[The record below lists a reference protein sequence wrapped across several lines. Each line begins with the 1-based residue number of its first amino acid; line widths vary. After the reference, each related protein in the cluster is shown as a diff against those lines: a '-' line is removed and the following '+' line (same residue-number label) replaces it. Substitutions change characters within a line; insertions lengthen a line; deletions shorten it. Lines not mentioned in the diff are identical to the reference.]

1 MIIAQQVSITD
12 VERYLDELAGSLG
25 SVDLV
30 FPAGLRSRGASG
42 EASFIQLL
50 GSWGNRSTSN
60 RLLMG
65 GNLPPHEY
73 AERLSERLPGQ
84 VAAVLCN
91 SAVRPKL
98 EGEYAR
104 LVKGFS
110 ERKLLTNYYSRR
122 ITRENIT
129 GRTINILCADTA
141 GYGEPRTVY
150 EEDMRGGF
158 QVKDVLGFVPII
170 EQAFSILIPDV
181 ERRKL
186 SVDSHFINA
195 SASLLY
201 ELFSN
206 THYHARSNFDGTPLR
221 SSCRGFQLRILEA
234 ADGPLID
241 AAGGYEPLV
250 QYINH
255 LPALEQRQRQLLEI
269 SVFDAGPG
277 YAQQMTKSPLSAISL
292 AQERQ
297 SVQYC
302 FEKGATTK
310 SHTRYGQGL
319 PQVISLLRE
328 RQGFLRLRT
337 GRLSLSRDL
346 SLERGWDRR
355 QIPEFESWVPGGR
368 DALAVVQ
375 GACLTVLMPLQRL
388 A

>member
-1 MIIAQQVSITD
+1 
-12 VERYLDELAGSLG
+12 
-25 SVDLV
+25 
-30 FPAGLRSRGASG
+30 
-42 EASFIQLL
+42 
-50 GSWGNRSTSN
+50 
-60 RLLMG
+60 
-65 GNLPPHEY
+65 
-73 AERLSERLPGQ
+73 
-84 VAAVLCN
+84 
-91 SAVRPKL
+91 
-98 EGEYAR
+98 
-104 LVKGFS
+104 
-110 ERKLLTNYYSRR
+110 
-122 ITRENIT
+122 
-129 GRTINILCADTA
+129 
-141 GYGEPRTVY
+141 
-150 EEDMRGGF
+150 
-158 QVKDVLGFVPII
+158 
-170 EQAFSILIPDV
+170 
-181 ERRKL
+181 
-186 SVDSHFINA
+186 
-195 SASLLY
+195 LY